1 MERPMPD
8 HQYHDLF
15 HIEEQ
20 LFTAK
25 TLYRE
30 LHQQLPEQNE
40 LHMPGQGSEQHN
52 DTKTWVFND
61 LVQLVQGNPKIDA
74 PQLMQHINQ
83 SLTLRRQYMQLLQKL
98 AFATSPMQAAAS
110 SATPINNRKSAE
122 FELLFKHDKQF
133 SGQVYVILK
142 IPHSIEKH
150 HNHGVR
156 VNCCSND
163 LISSIHF
170 PPIVDG
176 KTQLLMEESDQKF
189 INMFD
194 AEFAIYLS

>member
-1 MERPMPD
+1 MPD
-8 HQYHDLF
+8 HQYHAQ
-15 HIEEQ
+15 EQ

-30 LHQQLPEQNE
+30 LHQSTPEQ
-40 LHMPGQGSEQHN
+40 QTHN
-52 DTKTWVFND
+52 TVWVFND
-61 LVQLVQGNPKIDA
+61 LVQLAQGNPNIDA
-74 PQLMQHINQ
+74 QRLMQHINQ
-83 SLTLRRQYMQLLQKL
+83 SLPLRRQYMQVLQQL
-98 AFATSPMQAAAS
+98 AFATSPLQAAAS
-110 SATPINNRKSAE
+110 STTEISSRKSAE
-122 FELLFKHDKQF
+122 FELLFKRDKQF
-133 SGQVYVILK
+133 SAQVYVILK

-150 HNHGVR
+150 HNEGVR
-156 VNCCSND
+156 VNCCSDNF
-163 LISSIHF
+163 ISSIHF

>member
-1 MERPMPD
+1 MPD
-8 HQYHDLF
+8 HQYH
-15 HIEEQ
+15 IQEQ

-25 TLYRE
+25 ALYRE
-30 LHQQLPEQNE
+30 LHQYTPQ
-40 LHMPGQGSEQHN
+40 QHS
-52 DTKTWVFND
+52 TGKPVLFND
-61 LVQLVQGNPKIDA
+61 LVQLAQENPKVDVQ
-74 PQLMQHINQ
+74 QLMQRINQ
-83 SLTLRRQYMQLLQKL
+83 SLPLRRQYIQLLQKV
-98 AFATSPMQAAAS
+98 AFANSPVQAAAS
-110 SATPINNRKSAE
+110 SVAEISSRKSAE
-122 FELLFKHDKQF
+122 FELLFKRDKQF

-150 HNHGVR
+150 HNQGVR
-156 VNCCSND
+156 VNCCSD
-163 LISSIHF
+163 KLISSVQF

>member
-1 MERPMPD
+1 MEHPMAD
-8 HQYHDLF
+8 HQYHVQ
-15 HIEEQ
+15 EQ
-20 LFTAK
+20 LFMAK

-30 LHQQLPEQNE
+30 LHQRTPEQ
-40 LHMPGQGSEQHN
+40 LKSGKS
-52 DTKTWVFND
+52 WVFND
-61 LVQLVQGNPKIDA
+61 LVQLAQGNPKINA
-74 PQLMQHINQ
+74 QLIMQQINQ
-83 SLTLRRQYMQLLQKL
+83 SLPLRRQYMQLLQKL
-98 AFATSPMQAAAS
+98 AFASSPVQAAAS
-110 SATPINNRKSAE
+110 SVAEISSRKSAE

-150 HNHGVR
+150 NNQGVR
-156 VNCCSND
+156 VNCCSD
-163 LISSIHF
+163 ELISTIHF

-189 INMFD
+189 LNMFD

>member
-1 MERPMPD
+1 MPD
-8 HQYHDLF
+8 HQYH
-15 HIEEQ
+15 IQEQ

-30 LHQQLPEQNE
+30 LHQRTTEQLK
-40 LHMPGQGSEQHN
+40 SS
-52 DTKTWVFND
+52 TSWVFND
-61 LVQLVQGNPKIDA
+61 LVQLAQGNPKVDA

-83 SLTLRRQYMQLLQKL
+83 SIVLRRQYMQLLQKL
-98 AFATSPMQAAAS
+98 AFANSPVQAAAS
-110 SATPINNRKSAE
+110 SVAEISSRKSAE
-122 FELLFKHDKQF
+122 FELLFKRDKQF

-150 HNHGVR
+150 HNQGVR
-156 VNCCSND
+156 VNCCSD
-163 LISSIHF
+163 KLISSVHF
-170 PPIVDG
+170 PPIEDG

>member
-1 MERPMPD
+1 MPD
-8 HQYHDLF
+8 QHYLAQ
-15 HIEEQ
+15 EQ

-30 LHQQLPEQNE
+30 LHQQS
-40 LHMPGQGSEQHN
+40 SEQ
-52 DTKTWVFND
+52 TQLSKSLVFND
-61 LVQLVQGNPKIDA
+61 LVQLAQANPKIDEKRV
-74 PQLMQHINQ
+74 MQQINQ
-83 SLTLRRQYMQLLQKL
+83 SLTLRRQYMQLLQRM
-98 AFATSPMQAAAS
+98 AFAISPVQAAAS
-110 SATPINNRKSAE
+110 SQTAISSRKSAE
-122 FELLFKHDKQF
+122 FELLFKRDKQF

-142 IPHSIEKH
+142 IPHTAEKH
-150 HNHGVR
+150 HNQGVR
-156 VNCCSND
+156 VNCCSD
-163 LISSIHF
+163 KVISSLHF

>member
-1 MERPMPD
+1 MPE
-8 HQYHDLF
+8 HQHHLK
-15 HIEEQ
+15 EQ

-30 LHQQLPEQNE
+30 LHQA
-40 LHMPGQGSEQHN
+40 QHSN
-52 DTKTWVFND
+52 AKAWVFND
-61 LVQLVQGNPKIDA
+61 LVQLTQGNPKVDGQ
-74 PQLMQHINQ
+74 QLMQHINQ
-83 SLTLRRQYMQLLQKL
+83 SLTLRRQYMQLLQQL
-98 AFATSPMQAAAS
+98 AFATSPVQAAAS
-110 SATPINNRKSAE
+110 SATSSAARIISRKSAE
-122 FELLFKHDKQF
+122 FELLFKPDKQF

-150 HNHGVR
+150 HNQGVR
-156 VNCCSND
+156 INCCSNE